1 MRKTFILGLV
11 MILFAALAG
20 CSTLSTQDN
29 ASKDA
34 GKAKKAEPIG
44 TYQEFDD
51 VLIPKEM
58 KLNDKDSF
66 VFETP
71 RFKTGVLIYSGRVDH
86 VSLANFFETNMANDN
101 WKLRSKMK
109 YGRTIL
115 VFEKPDR
122 DCIINIIDQ
131 AFKTILEVYL
141 APRYDTQ
148 AGAMSTEPPP
158 VEENLAQ

>member
-1 MRKTFILGLV
+1 MRKTFITGMVLV
-11 MILFAALAG
+11 LLAALAA
-20 CSTLSTQDN
+20 CATLSKEDK
-29 ASKDA
+29 ASEDA
-34 GKAKKAEPIG
+34 GKVQKAESPG
-44 TYQEFDD
+44 AYQDFDD

-71 RFKTGVLIYSGRVDH
+71 QFKTGVLIYTGRVDH
-86 VSLANFFETNMANDN
+86 VSLTNFFETSMVNDN

-131 AFKTILEVYL
+131 PFKTILEVYL
-141 APRYDTQ
+141 APRYDTE
-148 AGAMSTEPPP
+148 ARPLTTGPPP
-158 VEENLAQ
+158 VEENLAR

>member
-1 MRKTFILGLV
+1 MRKTFIIGMVFVLL
-11 MILFAALAG
+11 AALAA
-20 CSTLSTQDN
+20 CATLSE
-29 ASKDA
+29 KDTSEDA
-34 GKAKKAEPIG
+34 DKSQKAESPG
-44 TYQEFDD
+44 AYQDFDD

-71 RFKTGVLIYSGRVDH
+71 QFKTGVLIYTGRVDH
-86 VSLANFFETNMANDN
+86 VSLANFFETSMVNDN
-101 WKLRSKMK
+101 WRLRSKMK

-131 AFKTILEVYL
+131 AFKTTLEVYL
-141 APRYDTQ
+141 APRYDTE
-148 AGAMSTEPPP
+148 AKPLIADPPP